1 MTRLAAQGRISEF
14 FGEKAVNIDKFMRIM
29 EFYSLSQKSIQFYDE
44 KDIAIYSSY
53 LNGINDYV
61 QNISL
66 FGFDSHSTARVLP
79 PEFYIF
85 GMSGDKLEPFTMAD
99 IISIA
104 RLISF
109 HLSWNWNQDLE
120 REALRQNHPDIADLV
135 EELVPFSS
143 EFLSALV
150 TVVDDDDLKEWGQY
164 SE

>member
-29 EFYSLSQKSIQFYDE
+29 EFYSLAEKSIQLFDE
-44 KDIAIYSSY
+44 KDIAILSSY

-66 FGFDSHSTARVLP
+66 FGFDSHSTARLLP

-85 GMSGDKLEPFTMAD
+85 GMSGDKLEPFTMTD
-99 IISIA
+99 ILSNG

-109 HLSWNWNQDLE
+109 HLSWNWN
-120 REALRQNHPDIADLV
+120 
-135 EELVPFSS
+135 
-143 EFLSALV
+143 
-150 TVVDDDDLKEWGQY
+150 
-164 SE
+164 